1 MQRELVPSETLAQYI
16 QNPLGILE
24 IRERHHGVVGEPD
37 KGTFPLATPASSG
50 LPRAGQTSSSG
61 TGATMIFHLYGQTC
75 RSYSSTR
82 CGPDTRQ
89 HTSRVRPSCAWRTSW
104 LSSRPTR
111 IVITGTPSDL
121 SHILKLEKP
130 VVRARYEFAEVG
142 EPSLSGLID
151 EVLRRRGVLAAPP
164 NH

>member
-1 MQRELVPSETLAQYI
+1 
-16 QNPLGILE
+16 
-24 IRERHHGVVGEPD
+24 
-37 KGTFPLATPASSG
+37 
-50 LPRAGQTSSSG
+50 
-61 TGATMIFHLYGQTC
+61 
-75 RSYSSTR
+75 
-82 CGPDTRQ
+82 
-89 HTSRVRPSCAWRTSW
+89 VRPSCAWRTSW